1 MKKSVDF
8 CRKPCIIISCRQ
20 ETTTT
25 TERKKQN
32 KFEKFEKLLDKFRKE
47 SIMNTRVTTEAENAS
62 ESFKVCFCKEKEKTL
77 KKMKK
82 VVDKHRKM

>member
-1 MKKSVDF
+1 MYNNILSSGNDDDNG
-8 CRKPCIIISCRQ
+8 
-20 ETTTT
+20 T
-25 TERKKQN
+25 KKQN

-47 SIMNTRVTTEAENAS
+47 SIINTRVTTEAENAS

-82 VVDKHRKM
+82 VVDKHQKM

>member
-1 MKKSVDF
+1 MRVYRLAEKFLK
-8 CRKPCIIISCRQ
+8 
-20 ETTTT
+20 
-25 TERKKQN
+25 

-47 SIMNTRVTTEAENAS
+47 SIINTRVTTEAENAS

-82 VVDKHRKM
+82 AVDKHLML

>member
-20 ETTTT
+20 ETAKT

-32 KFEKFEKLLDKFRKE
+32 KFEKLLDKFRKE
-47 SIMNTRVTTEAENAS
+47 SIINTRVTTEAENAS